1 MDWRI
6 LIVLAPLA
14 IAGGWAVFNIGA
26 AALRQA
32 QNFLDS
38 RES

>member
-14 IAGGWAVFNIGA
+14 IAASWAVFNIGS
-26 AALRQA
+26 AALA
-32 QNFLDS
+32 QVQKYFKK
-38 RES
+38 ES